1 VTALPPRQR
10 EAVVLTHYEQVSTA
24 EAAAVMATSET
35 NVRVLLTHGRAKLR
49 HQLRRHLDD

>member
-1 VTALPPRQR
+1 VSTLPPRQR